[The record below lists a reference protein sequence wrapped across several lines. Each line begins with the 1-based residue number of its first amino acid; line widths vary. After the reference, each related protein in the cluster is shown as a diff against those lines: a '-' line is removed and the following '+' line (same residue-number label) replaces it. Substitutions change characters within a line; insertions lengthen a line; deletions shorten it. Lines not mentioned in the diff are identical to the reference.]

1 MSAAVSTLSDIIKRN
16 DAVNVNPPNPI
27 IDLHITEHGSDWL
40 WAVFS
45 VFALFAIVHG
55 FIYSFTDVR
64 KSGLKRALLT
74 THYLIVLFLP
84 LLTIL
89 MLLTWAILGF

>member
-40 WAVFS
+40 WAVFQ
-45 VFALFAIVHG
+45 FCIICNCAWIHLQF
-55 FIYSFTDVR
+55 Y
-64 KSGLKRALLT
+64 
-74 THYLIVLFLP
+74 
-84 LLTIL
+84 
-89 MLLTWAILGF
+89 

>member
-40 WAVFS
+40 
-45 VFALFAIVHG
+45 
-55 FIYSFTDVR
+55 
-64 KSGLKRALLT
+64 
-74 THYLIVLFLP
+74 
-84 LLTIL
+84 
-89 MLLTWAILGF
+89 